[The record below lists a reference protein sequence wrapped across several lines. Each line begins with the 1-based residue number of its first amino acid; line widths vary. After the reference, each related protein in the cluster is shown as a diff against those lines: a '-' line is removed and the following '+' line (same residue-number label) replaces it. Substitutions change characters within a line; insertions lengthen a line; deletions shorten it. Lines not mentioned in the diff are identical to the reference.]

1 MTLPFD
7 EGVPQP
13 RLRDR
18 ALKAGAWTL
27 GAHGLDLCVRLLS
40 NVILT
45 RLLFPEVC
53 GTVAAASALI
63 AGLVLISDFGIRP
76 VIIQSPRGDQIA
88 FLQTA
93 WAFQLVRGF
102 VIWGILLAL
111 CILISIPVVQG
122 LIPTGTA
129 FAGPLFPLVMAASGF
144 GVVLSGAE
152 SAAIPLN
159 ARRLNF
165 RPLVTVD
172 FASKVVA
179 LPIIFIWA
187 WLSPSVWALV
197 GGGMVA
203 SILRVILSHTIVPG
217 PRMALR
223 WEREHFDEIVRF
235 GKWIA
240 VSSFATFVSQQSDII
255 VLGLLVPSSSLGIY
269 SIAKVLVGAAE
280 GLLERVNNS
289 LALPVLGEV
298 IRRDSRD
305 LRERYYRFR
314 LPIEL
319 GATLVSGFLF
329 TTGIFIVN
337 FLYDPRYAQAGPML
351 QILAI
356 GLAIYPF
363 LIIRSAFAATGETHI
378 FAGITVLLSVSLLLF
393 VAIGFWVSGPLGG
406 VAGVA
411 TYRIVPAVATI
422 IIARQRHWVGIW
434 NELRILPVFIVG
446 VLAGKAALFVA
457 TLLGVANIHQF
468 WHR

>member
-1 MTLPFD
+1 M
-7 EGVPQP
+7 
-13 RLRDR
+13 
-18 ALKAGAWTL
+18 L
-27 GAHGLDLCVRLLS
+27 GAHGVDLCVRLLS

-45 RLLFPEVC
+45 RLLFPEVF
-53 GTVAAASALI
+53 GTVAAAWALI

-76 VIIQSPRGDQIA
+76 VIIQSPRGDETA
-88 FLQTA
+88 FLQSA
-93 WAFQLVRGF
+93 WVFQLVRGF
-102 VIWGILLAL
+102 AIWAILLAL
-111 CILISIPVVQG
+111 CVLISIPAVQG
-122 LIPTGTA
+122 LLPAGTA

-144 GVVLSGAE
+144 SVALSGAE

-172 FASKVVA
+172 FVSKVVS

-197 GGGMVA
+197 GGGLVA

-223 WEREHFDEIVRF
+223 WERAHFDEIVHF

-280 GLLERVNNS
+280 GLLDRINNS

-298 IRRDSRD
+298 IRRDSRE
-305 LRERYYRFR
+305 LRDRYYRFR

-351 QILAI
+351 QILSV

-378 FAGITVLLSVSLLLF
+378 FAGISIRQAFSLLFF
-393 VAIGFWVSGPLGG
+393 VAIGFLVCGPLGG

-411 TYRIVPAVATI
+411 TYRVVPAVATI
-422 IIARQRHWVGIW
+422 VIARQRRWIGVW
-434 NELRILPVFIVG
+434 QELRILPVFVVG
-446 VLAGKAALFVA
+446 VLVGKAALFVA
-457 TLLGVANIHQF
+457 ALLGVANVHQF